1 MCNVET
7 RGRLELKV
15 YLTMVFWAWL
25 GIFSGTRSLNKTF
38 HVPIILS
45 NEVVR
50 WVSQKTRMSIFKLNE
65 EIKNSGYLD
74 IIIKIKIYSEIDN

>member
-7 RGRLELKV
+7 RGRLEVKV

-45 NEVVR
+45 NEVVLYVR
-50 WVSQKTRMSIFKLNE
+50 WVPQKTRMNIFKLTE
-65 EIKNSGYLD
+65 EIKNSGY
-74 IIIKIKIYSEIDN
+74 